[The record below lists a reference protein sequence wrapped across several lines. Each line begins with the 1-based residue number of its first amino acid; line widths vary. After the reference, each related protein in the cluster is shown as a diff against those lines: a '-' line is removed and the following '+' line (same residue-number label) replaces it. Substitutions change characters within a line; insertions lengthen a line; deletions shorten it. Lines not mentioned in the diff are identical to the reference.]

1 MATNDVRFSPT
12 IKRVTILSHNAEG
25 QVAPTLIYEREK
37 KKKRQTKSLEPI
49 ETMVRRAADG
59 MKQCA
64 ESYAARHRQS
74 NEKRRD
80 GWIRDL
86 NSNVMRAGRRGAK
99 GAKLSRWMSM

>member
-1 MATNDVRFSPT
+1 MPTHDVRFSPT
-12 IKRVTILSHNAEG
+12 IRRVTILSRNSEG
-25 QVAPTLIYEREK
+25 QVAPTLIYESEK
-37 KKKRQTKSLEPI
+37 KKKRQSRSIEPM
-49 ETMVRRAADG
+49 EAFVRRAADG

-80 GWIRDL
+80 GWVRDL

-99 GAKLSRWMSM
+99 GAKLSRLMSM